1 MMAMINPNDE
11 STLTSAS
18 GNTPMPADN
27 TCTKAAAA
35 SAHNVE
41 DMGLT
46 KFPSAIYADDNDN
59 MMSESFAQEQ
69 SYHTELTGS
78 ISDSNSSR
86 EEASATADDEDAAA
100 CLVVPEE
107 VTCHDDIL
115 SLSDDKSMDASS
127 PVKCRRSPSD
137 PVSPLST
144 QQTSPQMQ
152 LHHEDEETISEDD
165 QQKANNLL
173 TSSTDSQNEK
183 DSEFVSLRI
192 TYLIVT
198 LVIMLAD
205 GLQGMNLSTI

>member
-18 GNTPMPADN
+18 GNTPVPAEN
-27 TCTKAAAA
+27 TCTKDA
-35 SAHNVE
+35 SAPAHYDG

-46 KFPSAIYADDNDN
+46 KFPAAIYADDTDN

-78 ISDSNSSR
+78 ISDSNASR
-86 EEASATADDEDAAA
+86 EEASATDDDEGAA

-107 VTCHDDIL
+107 VTCHDDNL
-115 SLSDDKSMDASS
+115 SFSDDKSVDGSS
-127 PVKCRRSPSD
+127 PVKCRRNSLD
-137 PVSPLST
+137 PVSPLSMNRT
-144 QQTSPQMQ
+144 SQQKHQEQ
-152 LHHEDEETISEDD
+152 EEEETIAEDD
-165 QQKANNLL
+165 QQKTTNLL
-173 TSSTDSQNEK
+173 TSNTDSQNEK
-183 DSEFVSLRI
+183 HSEFLSLRI

-205 GLQGMNLSTI
+205 GLQGKTIFTT